1 MIGLSAFH
9 HWDVVCMF
17 VLMAAIFTFELLGV
31 CSAHFVTIT
40 AIIREFIPLGWR
52 VVILGW
58 LVYHFAI
65 VSMIQQCRMPFK

>member
-1 MIGLSAFH
+1 MIELSEFH
-9 HWDVVCMF
+9 HWDVVVMF
-17 VLMAAIFTFELLGV
+17 VLFAAIFTFEMLGV
-31 CSAHFVTIT
+31 CSSHFVTIT

-65 VSMIQQCRMPFK
+65 VSMIQQCRIPLK